1 MADKATVEQKSVEE
15 KKVNP
20 SACYNHPD
28 EVLSDGALTRDEK
41 IAVLREWHYDAIR
54 LQESAAENMT
64 GGESDRLHSV
74 SNALLK
80 LNVQPAAELDPHGPK
95 PSLLSRII
103 RRIGFNN

>member
-1 MADKATVEQKSVEE
+1 MANEASVEE

-20 SACYNHPD
+20 SSSYKHPD
-28 EVLSDGALTRDEK
+28 EVLADQALTREEK

-64 GGESDRLHSV
+64 GGESDRLQSV

-80 LNVQPAAELDPHGPK
+80 LGVQPAAELDPHAPK
-95 PSLLSRII
+95 PSLLNRIC
-103 RRIGFNN
+103 RRIGLAS

>member
-1 MADKATVEQKSVEE
+1 MANEASVEE

-20 SACYNHPD
+20 SSSYNHPD
-28 EVLSDGALTRDEK
+28 EVLSDTALTREEK
-41 IAVLREWHYDAIR
+41 IAVLREWHYDAVR

-80 LNVQPAAELDPHGPK
+80 LGVEPAAELDPHSPK
-95 PSLLSRII
+95 PSLLSRIL
-103 RRIGFNN
+103 RRFSSGRR

>member
-1 MADKATVEQKSVEE
+1 MANEASVEQKSVEE

-28 EVLSDGALTRDEK
+28 EVLNDGALTRDEK
-41 IAVLREWHYDAIR
+41 IAVLREWHYDAVR

-64 GGESDRLHSV
+64 GGESDKLHSV

-80 LNVQPAAELDPHGPK
+80 LGVEPAAELDPHAPK
-95 PSLLSRII
+95 PSLMNRVL
-103 RRIGFNN
+103 RRIGFAN